1 MEHVEEGKR
10 VYPAN
15 ALRVCID
22 EYNGDLKGRMYSKM
36 CEKVMMF
43 ENCGEMFLRAD
54 ELFDECG
61 YPQTFQEKR
70 NFVKKKNAG
79 HYARPQIRLNDEE
92 IMKQSGRCR
101 TVDIVVL
108 SRRRAGWQGII
119 IGQGEIPA
127 REFQSEM
134 DLLKYLDME
143 IRK

>member
-1 MEHVEEGKR
+1 M
-10 VYPAN
+10 
-15 ALRVCID
+15 
-22 EYNGDLKGRMYSKM
+22 
-36 CEKVMMF
+36 
-43 ENCGEMFLRAD
+43 
-54 ELFDECG
+54 
-61 YPQTFQEKR
+61 
-70 NFVKKKNAG
+70 KKKNAG